1 MSEFECLVSDL
12 IEKTP
17 NKEKHKNVEYNENS
31 SDETNLVNISDVKTP
46 ALNSVS
52 NSNSNSLY
60 DKIKSEKNIRMF
72 FIILLIYLFLNSSQ
86 IIDFVKDKFPQL
98 ISDENFN
105 LSGSIIIGS
114 ILSMSVVVI
123 TSF

>member
-17 NKEKHKNVEYNENS
+17 NKEKHKNVEYKENS

-46 ALNSVS
+46 ALNSV
-52 NSNSNSLY
+52 SNSNSLY

-105 LSGSIIIGS
+105 LSGSILIGS

>member
-52 NSNSNSLY
+52 NSNSLY

-98 ISDENFN
+98 VSNDNFN
-105 LSGSIIIGS
+105 LSGSILIGS
-114 ILSMSVVVI
+114 VLSMSVVVF

>member
-17 NKEKHKNVEYNENS
+17 NKEKPKNVEYKENS

-46 ALNSVS
+46 ALNSV
-52 NSNSNSLY
+52 SNSNSLY

-98 ISDENFN
+98 ISNENFN
-105 LSGSIIIGS
+105 LSGSILIGS

>member
-1 MSEFECLVSDL
+1 MSDFECLVSDL

-17 NKEKHKNVEYNENS
+17 SKEKHKNIEYKENS

-46 ALNSVS
+46 ALNPV
-52 NSNSNSLY
+52 SNSNSLY

-98 ISDENFN
+98 ISNENFN
-105 LSGSIIIGS
+105 LSGSILIGS
-114 ILSMSVVVI
+114 VLSMSVVVI